1 MTQITF
7 YLFATKLGI
16 KIKNNIEG
24 HGQRSSKL
32 IEMLS
37 MLRYI
42 FGPNLELPTSIVGEW
57 LHGQAKKRV
66 NFDFQVKFDL
76 EGQDQS
82 TPKTIGILTKMFC
95 MSGSNLVI
103 LVRTSDKLSHGQARD
118 WRPHGQTQATTIP
131 EGQNW
136 PRVKNHWF
144 RTWNNEQRQ
153 EIINIWNITPNLH
166 TNSHFEMWAEKW
178 TIMQEAS
185 GSSTAPNAA
194 RRISC

>member
-24 HGQRSSKL
+24 HGQRSPKL

-57 LHGQAKKRV
+57 LHGKAQKRV
-66 NFDFQVKFDL
+66 NFDFQVKFEL
-76 EGQDQS
+76 EGQGQS

-136 PRVKNHWF
+136 PRVKNVNQFIKNKCSKDRRLHF
-144 RTWNNEQRQ
+144 LYQSFTYNEYCKDGLHL
-153 EIINIWNITPNLH
+153 NLH
-166 TNSHFEMWAEKW
+166 GKALYAQNVKSMVRN
-178 TIMQEAS
+178 IMCH
-185 GSSTAPNAA
+185 T
-194 RRISC
+194 R